1 MLWEWGPVVMR
12 NRVRRLL
19 LWGSLVLA
27 LADVGAWAYFYFN
40 PPAPPRLGVVVGLV
54 AGVAVALAALGGL
67 SDLVGLPPEE
77 PWDGRDGL

>member
-1 MLWEWGPVVMR
+1 MR

-19 LWGSLVLA
+19 LWGALVLA
-27 LADVGAWAYFYFN
+27 LADVGTWAYFYFH
-40 PPAPPRLGVVVGLV
+40 PPAPPGLGVAVGLV

-77 PWDGRDGL
+77 PWDGRDEL